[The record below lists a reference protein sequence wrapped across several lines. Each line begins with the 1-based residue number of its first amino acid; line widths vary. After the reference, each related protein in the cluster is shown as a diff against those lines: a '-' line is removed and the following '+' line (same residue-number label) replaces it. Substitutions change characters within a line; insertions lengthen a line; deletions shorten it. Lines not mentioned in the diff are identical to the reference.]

1 MSLLQR
7 NVSPHRC
14 PAAPGCC
21 AVSDRIRR
29 CFSYGGARCTQLPLR
44 RVSRLPGGPGRAT
57 CRAPTPPD
65 TPRPPHAVA
74 SSSPPPASAAAT
86 PRLALT
92 TAEPEH
98 QLSPTENLEAQA
110 WSKAGTA
117 ARRAKAR
124 AKRYEGEMR
133 SKCRELRAGAE
144 WCDKCGG
151 TTGTSAITVAVV
163 VKTAIAAPGI
173 VPPLQ
178 ACPRCRAK

>member
-1 MSLLQR
+1 MHTTAAAACFPTTR
-7 NVSPHRC
+7 RAWTRYVSKGSDTLAHR
-14 PAAPGCC
+14 
-21 AVSDRIRR
+21 
-29 CFSYGGARCTQLPLR
+29 Q
-44 RVSRLPGGPGRAT
+44 
-57 CRAPTPPD
+57 
-65 TPRPPHAVA
+65 PRHPHAVA
-74 SSSPPPASAAAT
+74 SSCPPPASAAAA

-92 TAEPEH
+92 TAEH

>member
-57 CRAPTPPD
+57 CPRALTRSRTD
-65 TPRPPHAVA
+65 NPRHPHAVA
-74 SSSPPPASAAAT
+74 SSCPPPASAAAT

-133 SKCRELRAGAE
+133 SKCGNFVLVRN
-144 WCDKCGG
+144 G
-151 TTGTSAITVAVV
+151 TCIWHLYEV
-163 VKTAIAAPGI
+163 
-173 VPPLQ
+173 
-178 ACPRCRAK
+178 R